1 MGIRSCGR
9 QSDFRDAAP
18 APASPPAIADG
29 DLELL
34 RVGKEVAIG
43 FGIMTAS
50 HKDVGTK
57 RAQATLSQSRIL
69 MVDDEIDILKP
80 VISYFRVLGCRVVGA
95 REPEEAQALL
105 EHEAFDLIILDLG
118 LTRFGTDGLELVR
131 GIREQDQR
139 TPIIVLSAHV
149 AAEVEK
155 EAFHAGADYVL
166 RKPQPLADLA
176 QVVFGLIGT
185 RS

>member
-1 MGIRSCGR
+1 MRRVRPRGR
-9 QSDFRDAAP
+9 PSDFRDASPVPRSAP
-18 APASPPAIADG
+18 PSGDG
-29 DLELL
+29 DFALP
-34 RVGKEVAIG
+34 RAGKEVAIG
-43 FGIMTAS
+43 FGMAS

-57 RAQATLSQSRIL
+57 LAQTTLSQSRIL

-105 EHEAFDLIILDLG
+105 EYEAFDLIILDLG
-118 LTRFGTDGLELVR
+118 LTRFGTDGLEVVR

-149 AAEVEK
+149 AGEVEG
-155 EAFHAGADYVL
+155 EALRAGADYVL
-166 RKPQPLADLA
+166 PKPQPLADLA
-176 QVVFGLIGT
+176 QVVLGLIGS